1 MESEIKELD
10 MSSLDKVLKSTEKLI
25 IVEFYTNTCP
35 NCRAIAPV
43 YANLSKELSRDAVF
57 TQINAQVNTELAS
70 RYGVMGVP
78 TFRFFCKE
86 RPIGEIVGEVNATIL
101 RNTIKDFI
109 KHRTECIS
117 KSTSLSYE
125 MDGYG

>member
-1 MESEIKELD
+1 MDEEVKELD
-10 MSSLDKVLKSTEKLI
+10 TSSFDDTLNSTEKLI
-25 IVEFYTNTCP
+25 IVEFYTTTCP
-35 NCRAIAPV
+35 NCQAIAPV
-43 YANLSKELSRDAVF
+43 YANLSKELSSDALFSQV
-57 TQINAQVNTELAS
+57 NAQTNMELAS

-78 TFRFFCKE
+78 TFKFFCQK

-117 KSTSLSYE
+117 KSTSLIYE